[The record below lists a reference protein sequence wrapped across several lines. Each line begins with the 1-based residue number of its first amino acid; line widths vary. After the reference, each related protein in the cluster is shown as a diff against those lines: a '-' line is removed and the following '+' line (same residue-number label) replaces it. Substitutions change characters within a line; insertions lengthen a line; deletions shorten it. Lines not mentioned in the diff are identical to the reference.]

1 MYLYNQLWWKM
12 FPEWLFMSRNKTG
25 SSGKSLKYNAF
36 FSLKPDKN
44 FKHSTSSWFCSKF
57 FQKPRQTLQSALN
70 TLQNLKTWISH
81 EKLTNPQI
89 YPEIFLLNDK
99 PVLRKQEI
107 DCEHGS
113 LVDGIKVWI

>member
-1 MYLYNQLWWKM
+1 M
-12 FPEWLFMSRNKTG
+12 
-25 SSGKSLKYNAF
+25 
-36 FSLKPDKN
+36 
-44 FKHSTSSWFCSKF
+44 
-57 FQKPRQTLQSALN
+57 QTLQSALN

-89 YPEIFLLNDK
+89 HPEIFLLNDK

-113 LVDGIKVWI
+113 LVDGIKVWIWFLYLTASLKTSVLILILLKANIT

>member
-1 MYLYNQLWWKM
+1 M
-12 FPEWLFMSRNKTG
+12 
-25 SSGKSLKYNAF
+25 
-36 FSLKPDKN
+36 
-44 FKHSTSSWFCSKF
+44 
-57 FQKPRQTLQSALN
+57 QTLQSALN

-89 YPEIFLLNDK
+89 HPEIFLLNDK